1 MIVHGFVQ
9 AGGGSTRF
17 GTDKALV
24 RLDGKTMLERTGEL
38 LASVCHDVTIVA
50 AAGKYVDAPWP
61 VIADR
66 WPGQGPLGG
75 ILTALHY
82 LRARD
87 TADKT
92 RDVERNPCSF
102 ALILSCDM
110 PFLTT
115 EFLRFL
121 TDRALASEAAIIVP
135 EASHRLEPLCACW
148 CSASAA
154 AIQAAFDAGG
164 RKVTEAMK
172 HVSMEVLDEAD
183 WKRFDTDGRLFWNM
197 NTPADYEE
205 AWRVLKERAAR
216 TDERAGPFDQT
227 QGKQA
232 PPQQG

>member
-1 MIVHGFVQ
+1 MIFHGFVQ

-24 RLDGKTMLERTGEL
+24 QLEGKTMLQRTGEL

-50 AAGKYVDAPWP
+50 AAGKYTDAPWP

-75 ILTALHY
+75 ILTALHR
-82 LRARD
+82 LGKTD
-87 TADKT
+87 PADQTK
-92 RDVERNPCSF
+92 DVERDPCSF

-110 PFLTT
+110 PFLTK

-121 TDRALASEAAIIVP
+121 TDRALSSEATIIVP
-135 EASHRLEPLCACW
+135 EASGRLEPLCACW
-148 CSASAA
+148 CSASVV

-172 HVSMEVLDEAD
+172 HVSMEVLDESA

-197 NTPADYEE
+197 NTLADYEE
-205 AWRVLKERAAR
+205 ARRVFE
-216 TDERAGPFDQT
+216 ERAGPFGQT

-232 PPQQG
+232 RPLQG

>member
-24 RLDGKTMLERTGEL
+24 RLDGKTMLQRTGEL
-38 LASVCHDVTIVA
+38 LASVCHEVTIVA
-50 AAGKYVDAPWP
+50 AAGKYADAPWP

-75 ILTALHY
+75 ILTALHR
-82 LRARD
+82 LSETD
-87 TADKT
+87 LGGTN
-92 RDVERNPCSF
+92 RDVERDPCPF

-110 PFLTT
+110 PFLTK

-121 TDRALASEAAIIVP
+121 TDRALSSEAAIIVP
-135 EASHRLEPLCACW
+135 EASRRLEPLCACW
-148 CSASAA
+148 CSASTA

-164 RKVTEAMK
+164 RKVAEAMK
-172 HVSMEVLDEAD
+172 HASMEVLDEAA

-197 NTPADYEE
+197 NTLADYEE
-205 AWRVLKERAAR
+205 ARRVFE
-216 TDERAGPFDQT
+216 ERAGQVRKRE
-227 QGKQA
+227 GQA
-232 PPQQG
+232 PPLQ

>member
-1 MIVHGFVQ
+1 MIFHGFVQ

-17 GTDKALV
+17 GSDKALM
-24 RLDGKTMLERTGEL
+24 RLDGKTMLQRTGEL
-38 LASVCHDVTIVA
+38 LANVCQDVSIVA
-50 AAGKYVDAPWP
+50 AAGKYADAPWP

-75 ILTALHY
+75 ILTALHR
-82 LRARD
+82 LSETDSANK
-87 TADKT
+87 TAD
-92 RDVERNPCSF
+92 DAGDPCSF

-121 TDRALASEAAIIVP
+121 TDRALSSKAAIIVP
-135 EASHRLEPLCACW
+135 EASRRLEPLCACW
-148 CSASAA
+148 CSASVS

-205 AWRVLKERAAR
+205 ARRAFEERAER
-216 TDERAGPFDQT
+216 TGGWRG
-227 QGKQA
+227 QA
-232 PPQQG
+232 PPLQG